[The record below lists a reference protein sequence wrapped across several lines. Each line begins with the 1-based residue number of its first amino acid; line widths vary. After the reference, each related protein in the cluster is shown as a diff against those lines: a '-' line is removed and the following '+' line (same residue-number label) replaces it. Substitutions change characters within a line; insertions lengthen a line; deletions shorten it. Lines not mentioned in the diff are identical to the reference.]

1 MDHALTATR
10 LLLSQSKDE
19 VKEIAEAIEL
29 FNTER
34 RATDERITQEAL
46 KQIEERGE
54 ENCFSTVVFDD
65 HWHKGVLGI
74 VASRLTETYY
84 RPTVVLTRSDENYVG
99 SVRSVKGFN
108 VYRALEDCA
117 SHMLQFGGHK
127 YAADLLKATELQP
140 FKTAFEAAVSNR
152 ILQSKKNLLSNM
164 I

>member
-1 MDHALTATR
+1 MFKVAPRINAAGRMDHALTATR
-10 LLLSQSKDE
+10 LLLSQSKGE
-19 VKEIAEAIEL
+19 VKEITSAIEM

-84 RPTVVLTRSDENYVG
+84 RPTVVLTVQMKTMSG
-99 SVRSVKGFN
+99 LSVLSK
-108 VYRALEDCA
+108 
-117 SHMLQFGGHK
+117 
-127 YAADLLKATELQP
+127 DLMCIVP
-140 FKTAFEAAVSNR
+140 
-152 ILQSKKNLLSNM
+152 
-164 I
+164 